1 MHLVHY
7 EANLHSSYED
17 ALEHE
22 EGVVILAVQYEISNE
37 DNSNYGF
44 LDGLD
49 SVREAGSS
57 AEVDLQNLE
66 GLLEGMSKEEFF
78 SYHGSLTRPPCT
90 NTVTW
95 IVMKDRISISSR
107 QVRRFCV
114 FHALHTS
121 SMTKLSCRLHSSE
134 P

>member
-7 EANLHSSYED
+7 ESNLHSSYEE
-17 ALEHE
+17 ALKHE
-22 EGVVILAVQYEISNE
+22 EGVVILAVQYEITNE

-57 AEVDLQNLE
+57 AEVDMQNVE

-107 QVRRFCV
+107 QVCKFNV
-114 FHALHTS
+114 LHALHTS
-121 SMTKLSCRLHSSE
+121 SMIISSYRLQCSE

>member
-7 EANLHSSYED
+7 ESNLHSSYEE
-17 ALEHE
+17 ALNHE
-22 EGVVILAVQYEISNE
+22 EGVVILAVQYEITNE
-37 DNSNYGF
+37 DNSKYGF

-57 AEVDLQNLE
+57 AEVDLQNVE

-114 FHALHTS
+114 FHSLHTS
-121 SMTKLSCRLHSSE
+121 SMTNLSCRWHSSE